1 MDLSESIQ
9 PIPQSYDH
17 NFQNN
22 FNSSQSQWGFTS
34 PESNFQPPCPLYP
47 PGPQFSQS
55 SFPDFASYAP
65 FLDQPIEE
73 KSELEK
79 SIEASMQEAER
90 QFQKTL
96 ASPIPQYLQD
106 PYSVSPIQNE

>member
-1 MDLSESIQ
+1 MNQ
-9 PIPQSYDH
+9 PNTPSWTYPNQYNLYPQSYDY

-34 PESNFQPPCPLYP
+34 PESNFQPPYP
-47 PGPQFSQS
+47 PCPQFSQY
-55 SFPDFASYAP
+55 SFPNFASYTS

-79 SIEASMQEAER
+79 SIEAVYAMLESQ
-90 QFQKTL
+90 
-96 ASPIPQYLQD
+96 
-106 PYSVSPIQNE
+106 